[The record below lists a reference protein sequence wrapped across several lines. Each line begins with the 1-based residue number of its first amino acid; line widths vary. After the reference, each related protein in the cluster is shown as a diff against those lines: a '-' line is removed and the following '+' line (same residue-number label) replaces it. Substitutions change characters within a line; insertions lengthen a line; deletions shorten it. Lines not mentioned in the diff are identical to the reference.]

1 MPTIPPPPGLTP
13 DDFETIEAAVLETPR
28 GRWFLAEFARRIR
41 EQESSRLLDAVG
53 KLERVVR
60 DLAERPVAQPVPVL
74 PEPAAMHALAP
85 PAGARDREASPL
97 LARIEAFGR
106 GRRSRDAGGESE
118 PAPAPIAAAPASSL
132 AGDAFAPLEAL
143 SLAERLRLFH

>member
-13 DDFETIEAAVLETPR
+13 EDFETIEAAVLETPR

-60 DLAERPVAQPVPVL
+60 DLAERPVGEPLPVL
-74 PEPAAMHALAP
+74 PDPAPMRELAA
-85 PAGARDREASPL
+85 PAGASAREPSPL

-106 GRRSRDAGGESE
+106 GRRLRDEASQSASAPL
-118 PAPAPIAAAPASSL
+118 PAVSASASAADP
-132 AGDAFAPLEAL
+132 FAPLEAL

>member
-1 MPTIPPPPGLTP
+1 M
-13 DDFETIEAAVLETPR
+13 LETPR

-60 DLAERPVAQPVPVL
+60 DLAERPVAGSLPVL
-74 PEPAAMHALAP
+74 PEPAPMRELAA
-85 PAGARDREASPL
+85 PAGAPDHEPSPL

-106 GRRSRDAGGESE
+106 GRRSRDEASESTS
-118 PAPAPIAAAPASSL
+118 APLTTVSVTNLAADP
-132 AGDAFAPLEAL
+132 FAPLEAL